1 MRSRAAILYE
11 YGRPWTVEEFELDP
25 PRAGEVLLR
34 LAATGLCHSDEHI
47 RQGKLAPP
55 AEAVRSLG
63 LPAMSPTIG
72 GHEGSGVV
80 LEVGEGVT
88 RLAPGDHVV
97 TSFVA
102 VCGQCRWCASGMEY
116 LCDKGAGTLAPGMPT
131 DGTFRHHTVDGR
143 NLGHISKI
151 GAFAE
156 HTVVSADSLV
166 KIDPGFPLLPAALL
180 ACAVPTG
187 YGSAARRAQVRG
199 GDTAVVIGAGGIG
212 SAAIQ
217 GARISGAAR
226 IIAVDPVEF
235 KRESAL
241 KFGATHT
248 AATGSEATELV
259 RELTRGVMADAVV
272 VSPAMIGEADVG
284 TALALTRKGGTCVLT
299 GLPSPGLSSIAVTLQ
314 DFVLMNKT
322 LCGTV
327 FGSCNPKSDIPLLAA
342 LYESGQLLLDEMI
355 TKRYRLDE
363 INEAYADKAAG
374 ELIRGVIDFG
384 VSVATPA
391 MASDSMQS

>member
-11 YGRPWTVEEFELDP
+11 YGRPWTVGEFELDP
-25 PRAGEVLLR
+25 PRLGEVLIR

-47 RQGKLAPP
+47 RLGKLAPP
-55 AEAVRSLG
+55 PETLRSLG

-80 LEVGEGVT
+80 VEVGEGVT
-88 RLAPGDHVV
+88 RFAPGDHVV

-116 LCDKGAGTLAPGMPT
+116 LCDTGSGTLAPGMTT

-143 NLGHISKI
+143 DLGHISKI

-166 KIDPGFPLLPAALL
+166 KIDQDVPLVPAALL

-187 YGSAARRAQVRG
+187 YGSAARRANVRG

-212 SAAIQ
+212 TAAIQ
-217 GARISGAAR
+217 GARISGAAQ
-226 IIAVDPVEF
+226 IVAVDPVEF

-241 KFGATHT
+241 AFGATHT
-248 AATGSEATELV
+248 AATALEATEMV
-259 RELTRGVMADAVV
+259 RELTRGVMADAVIV
-272 VSPAMIGEADVG
+272 APATICEADVG
-284 TALALTRKGGTCVLT
+284 SALALTRKGGTCVLT
-299 GLPSPGLSSIAVTLQ
+299 GLASPQTNSISAKLQ
-314 DFVLMNKT
+314 EFILMNKT

-327 FGSCNPKSDIPLLAA
+327 FGSCNPKSDIALLAR
-342 LYESGQLLLDEMI
+342 LYKSGQLLLDEMI
-355 TKRYRLDE
+355 TKRYGLDD
-363 INEAYADKAAG
+363 INDAYADLVAG

-384 VSVATPA
+384 LS
-391 MASDSMQS
+391 

>member
-1 MRSRAAILYE
+1 MRSHAAILYE
-11 YGRPWTVEEFELDP
+11 YGRPWTVEEFDLDP
-25 PRAGEVLLR
+25 PRSGEVLVR

-47 RQGKLAPP
+47 RQGRLAPP
-55 AEAVRSLG
+55 AETLRSLG

-80 LEVGEGVT
+80 VEVGEGV
-88 RLAPGDHVV
+88 RRFAPGDHVV

-102 VCGQCRWCASGMEY
+102 VCGQCRWCACGMEY
-116 LCDKGAGTLAPGMPT
+116 LCDTGAGTLAPGMPT

-166 KIDPGFPLLPAALL
+166 KIDPGFPLVPAALL

-187 YGSAARRAQVRG
+187 YGSAARRARVRG
-199 GDTAVVIGAGGIG
+199 GDTVVVIGAGGIG
-212 SAAIQ
+212 TAAIQ

-226 IIAVDPVEF
+226 IVAVDPAEF
-235 KRESAL
+235 KRTSAPT
-241 KFGATHT
+241 FGATHAVAT
-248 AATGSEATELV
+248 ASEALELV

-272 VSPAMIGEADVG
+272 VAPAMIEAADVDA
-284 TALALTRKGGTCVLT
+284 ALRLTRKGGTCVLT
-299 GLPSPGLSSIAVTLQ
+299 GLPAPKTSSVDVALQ
-314 DFVLMNKT
+314 EFILMNKT

-327 FGSCNPKSDIPLLAA
+327 FGSCNPKSDIPLLAT
-342 LYESGQLLLDEMI
+342 LYESGRLLLDEMI
-355 TKRYRLDE
+355 TKRYALTE
-363 INEAYADKAAG
+363 INDAYADLAAG
-374 ELIRGVIDFG
+374 ELIRGVIDFDLG
-384 VSVATPA
+384 
-391 MASDSMQS
+391 

>member
-11 YGRPWTVEEFELDP
+11 YGRPWSVEEFELDP
-25 PRAGEVLLR
+25 PRAGEVLVR

-55 AEAVRSLG
+55 PETLRTLG

-80 LEVGEGVT
+80 VDVGEGVA
-88 RLAPGDHVV
+88 RFAPGDHVV

-116 LCDKGAGTLAPGMPT
+116 LCDTGSGTLAPGMPT
-131 DGTFRHHTVDGR
+131 DGTFRHHTADGR
-143 NLGHISKI
+143 NLGHVSKI

-156 HTVVSADSLV
+156 HTVVAANSLV
-166 KIDPGFPLLPAALL
+166 KIGPDVPLVPAALL

-187 YGSAARRAQVRG
+187 YGSAARRAGVRG
-199 GDTAVVIGAGGIG
+199 GDTVVVIGAGGIG
-212 SAAIQ
+212 TAAIQ

-226 IIAVDPVEF
+226 IIAVDPGEF
-235 KRESAL
+235 KRTAAPR
-241 KFGATHT
+241 FGATHT
-248 AATGSEATELV
+248 AATAPEAVELV

-299 GLPSPGLSSIAVTLQ
+299 GLPAPSTHAIAVTLQ
-314 DFVLMNKT
+314 DFILMNKA

-327 FGSCNPKSDIPLLAA
+327 FGSCNPKSDIPLLAT

-355 TKRYRLDE
+355 TKRYRLDQ
-363 INEAYADKAAG
+363 INDAYADLVAG
-374 ELIRGVIDFG
+374 HLIRGVIDFG
-384 VSVATPA
+384 
-391 MASDSMQS
+391 MD

>member
-11 YGRPWTVEEFELDP
+11 YGRPWSVEEFELDP
-25 PRAGEVLLR
+25 PRAGEVLVQ

-55 AEAVRSLG
+55 SDVLSTLG

-80 LEVGEGVT
+80 LEVGAGVSGFT
-88 RLAPGDHVV
+88 PGDHVV

-116 LCDKGAGTLAPGMPT
+116 LCDKGSGTLTPGMPT
-131 DGTFRHHTVDGR
+131 DGTFRHHTADGR
-143 NLGHISKI
+143 DLGHVSKI

-156 HTVVSADSLV
+156 HTVVAADSLV
-166 KIDPGFPLLPAALL
+166 KIDRDVPLVPAALL

-187 YGSAARRAQVRG
+187 YGSAARRAGVRG

-212 SAAIQ
+212 TAAIQ

-226 IIAVDPVEF
+226 IVAVDVNEF
-235 KRESAL
+235 KRQSAPR
-241 KFGATHT
+241 FGATHT
-248 AATGSEATELV
+248 AATAAEALELV
-259 RELTRGVMADAVV
+259 RELTRGVMADAVI

-284 TALALTRKGGTCVLT
+284 EALALTRKGGTCVLT
-299 GLPSPGLSSIAVTLQ
+299 GLPAPALRSVALALQ
-314 DFVLMNKT
+314 DFILMNKT

-327 FGSCNPKSDIPLLAA
+327 FGSCNPKSDIPMLAT
-342 LYESGQLLLDEMI
+342 LYGSGRLLLDEMI
-355 TKRYRLDE
+355 TRRYGLDD
-363 INEAYADKAAG
+363 INDAYADLTSG
-374 ELIRGVIDFG
+374 QLIRGVIDFG
-384 VSVATPA
+384 TG
-391 MASDSMQS
+391 

>member
-1 MRSRAAILYE
+1 MVLVSGETLITLAYPNTGRDASPGRRHVDEKPRRMRSRAAILYE
-11 YGRPWTVEEFELDP
+11 YGRPWSVEEFELDP

-55 AEAVRSLG
+55 PDILRSLG

-80 LEVGEGVT
+80 VEVGEGVT
-88 RLAPGDHVV
+88 RFAPGDHVV

-116 LCDKGAGTLAPGMPT
+116 LCDTGSGTLAPGMPT

-143 NLGHISKI
+143 NLGHVSKI

-156 HTVVSADSLV
+156 HTVVSANSLV
-166 KIDPGFPLLPAALL
+166 KIDPGLPLVPAALL

-187 YGSAARRAQVRG
+187 YGSAARRAKVRG

-212 SAAIQ
+212 TAAI
-217 GARISGAAR
+217 
-226 IIAVDPVEF
+226 
-235 KRESAL
+235 
-241 KFGATHT
+241 
-248 AATGSEATELV
+248 ELV

-299 GLPSPGLSSIAVTLQ
+299 GLPSPTTDSIALTLQ
-314 DFVLMNKT
+314 DFILMNKT

-327 FGSCNPKSDIPLLAA
+327 FGSCNPKSDIPLLAE
-342 LYESGQLLLDEMI
+342 LYLSGQLLLDEMI
-355 TKRYRLDE
+355 TKRYGLDE
-363 INEAYADKAAG
+363 INDAYADLTAG
-374 ELIRGVIDFG
+374 RLIRGVIDFG
-384 VSVATPA
+384 VG
-391 MASDSMQS
+391 

>member
-1 MRSRAAILYE
+1 MRSRAAILHE
-11 YGRPWTVEEFELDP
+11 YGRPWSVEEFELDS
-25 PRAGEVLLR
+25 PRCGEVLLQ

-55 AEAVRSLG
+55 PETLRSLG

-88 RLAPGDHVV
+88 RFAPGDDVV

-116 LCDKGAGTLAPGMPT
+116 LCDTGSGTLAPGMPT

-143 NLGHISKI
+143 NLGHIPKI

-156 HTVVSADSLV
+156 HSVVSADSLV
-166 KIDPGFPLLPAALL
+166 KIDQGFPLIPAALL

-187 YGSAARRAQVRG
+187 YGSAARRANVRG
-199 GDTAVVIGAGGIG
+199 GDTVVVIGAGGIG
-212 SAAIQ
+212 TAAIQ
-217 GARISGAAR
+217 GSRSGAAR
-226 IIAVDPVEF
+226 IVAVDPVDF

-241 KFGATHT
+241 EFGATHT
-248 AATGSEATELV
+248 ASTAAEATEMV

-284 TALALTRKGGTCVLT
+284 TALELTRKGGTCVLT
-299 GLPSPGLSSIAVTLQ
+299 GLPSPRLNSIAVALQ
-314 DFVLMNKT
+314 DFILMNKT

-355 TKRYRLDE
+355 NKRYRPDE
-363 INEAYADKAAG
+363 INEAYAD
-374 ELIRGVIDFG
+374 
-384 VSVATPA
+384 
-391 MASDSMQS
+391 